1 MCYDDNFTGWTR
13 KIVVGKSWVMKLRKI
28 DMEGMGNEL
37 ASDSNDSLY
46 FFSVFTLLY
55 GVEIFGVL
63 FGRCPNIPD

>member
-1 MCYDDNFTGWTR
+1 
-13 KIVVGKSWVMKLRKI
+13 MKLRKI

-37 ASDSNDSLY
+37 ASDSNDQLY